1 MPLVNFSNLDFDQVK
16 TTLKEYIQSNS
27 NFTDYD
33 FEGSNLSTI
42 VDVLAY
48 NTYITSYN
56 ANMVTNEVFI
66 DSATLRENVVSLAR
80 NIGYLPRSRKA
91 SQANI
96 SFFVD
101 TTGINPAPS
110 TIILKKGPVAA
121 SQGSFGGSSFVFSI
135 LDDITVP
142 VVNNI
147 ATFNNILVYEGTVLS
162 SNFIFST
169 RDPNQKFII
178 PNTGVDTGL
187 MKVTVE
193 PNANSINVTQK
204 YNYTLQD
211 SILDIKSNS
220 KVFYLQE
227 IEDEQYQI
235 FFGDGIFG
243 QKLDD
248 GNFVTVDYIVSSG
261 SEANGVNAF
270 SFSGRIVHQ
279 VAGAGQNRTETPI
292 TSGISL
298 ITTNIKAT
306 GGESIESVESVK
318 KFAPRIYASQNRAL
332 TANDYETLIPARIY
346 PETES
351 ISVFGGEELI
361 PPQYGKVFIS
371 IKPRSGD
378 FLPNLTKDNIKNKLK
393 KFAVAG
399 IVPEILDLKYL
410 YLESDSKIYYNSNLA
425 PSGGIVSSI
434 VQQNASRYAD
444 SSELNKYGARFK
456 YSKFLNMIDN
466 SHDSITSNITTVQI
480 RRDLRIVLNAFAEY
494 SIGFGNEFHIKN
506 MGGYNIKSSAFT
518 VSGISQVVYISDIP
532 NTNRINGS
540 LFLFTLPSSNSTSP
554 TIVRR
559 NVGSINY
566 QKGIITIN
574 PIVIQSG
581 KKKDGQAIIEL
592 SATPKSNDVIGLQD
606 LYLQLDISN
615 STFEPI
621 VDGISSGLNPSASNY
636 TVSSSFA
643 NGSLVR
649 GGAVSSVVGGAT
661 GATSGTTGTTAQ
673 TGTSSYGG
681 GTSGGM
687 TGGTS
692 GATGGTTTSS
702 SSSSSSGSSY

>member
-42 VDVLAY
+42 MDVLAY

-91 SQANI
+91 AQANI

-101 TTGINPAPS
+101 TSSVTPTPS

-121 SQGSFGGSSFVFSI
+121 SQGSFGGSSYVFSI

-142 VVNNI
+142 VVDNI
-147 ATFNNILVYEGTVLS
+147 ATFKNIAVYEGTVLT
-162 SNFIFST
+162 SNFVFNS
-169 RDPNQKFII
+169 RNPNQKFII

-187 MKVTVE
+187 LNVTVE
-193 PNANSINVTQK
+193 PNANSLNVTQK

-211 SILDIKSNS
+211 SLLDIKSNS

-243 QKLDD
+243 QKLED
-248 GNFVTVDYIVSSG
+248 GNFVTVNYIVSSG
-261 SEANGVNAF
+261 SQANGVSAF
-270 SFSGRIVHQ
+270 DFSGRIVHL
-279 VAGAGQNRTETPI
+279 VAGAGQGRTETPI

-298 ITTNIKAT
+298 VTTNVKAT
-306 GGESIESVESVK
+306 GGESIESVESIK

-351 ISVFGGEELI
+351 ISVFGGEEVV

-393 KFAVAG
+393 KYAVAG

-410 YLESDSKIYYNSNLA
+410 YLECTSKIYYDSNKA
-425 PSGGIVSSI
+425 PSGGIVSTI
-434 VQQNASRYAD
+434 VQQNASKYSD

-456 YSKFLNMIDN
+456 YSKFLNIIDD
-466 SHDSITSNITTVQI
+466 SHDAITSNITTI
-480 RRDLRIVLNAFAEY
+480 EMRRDLRVVLNAFAEY
-494 SIGFGNEFHIKN
+494 SIGFGNEFYIKS
-506 MGGYNIKSSAFT
+506 MSGYNIKSSAFT
-518 VSGISQVVYISDIP
+518 VSGISQSVYISDLP
-532 NTNRINGS
+532 NRNRVTGS
-540 LFLFTLPSSNSTSP
+540 LFLFTLPNSNSTSP

-559 NVGSINY
+559 GVGTINY
-566 QKGIITIN
+566 QKGIVTIN
-574 PIVIQSG
+574 PIVVQSG
-581 KKKDGQAIIEL
+581 KVKDGQSIIEI
-592 SATPKSNDVIGLQD
+592 SACPNSNDVVGLQD

-621 VDGISSGLNPSASNY
+621 VDQISSGLNPSASNY

-649 GGAVSSVVGGAT
+649 NGNITTPTTLNTTSTS
-661 GATSGTTGTTAQ
+661 SGTT
-673 TGTSSYGG
+673 Y
-681 GTSGGM
+681 
-687 TGGTS
+687 
-692 GATGGTTTSS
+692 
-702 SSSSSSGSSY
+702 